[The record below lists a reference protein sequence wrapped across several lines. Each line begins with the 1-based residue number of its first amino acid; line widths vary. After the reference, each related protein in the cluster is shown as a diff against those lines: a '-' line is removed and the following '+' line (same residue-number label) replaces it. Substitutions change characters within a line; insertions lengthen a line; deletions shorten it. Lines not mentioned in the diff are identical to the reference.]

1 MALTKKMLAFLLM
14 ATLVGVS
21 LGAVHKVG
29 DSAGWTTLGNID
41 YNQWASS
48 KNFHVGDTIV
58 FEYNNQFHN
67 VKQVTFQD
75 FQSCNGASP
84 IATFTSGS
92 DSITLKR
99 PGHYYFLCGVPGHCE
114 AGQTLDIM
122 VTPASLRPSASPLS
136 APNYSSSPSSSGSA
150 SSPAPLPNP
159 YQSNASSLQVL
170 SHLVDLDSGSWAVPK
185 AFLLMATLVGVS
197 LGAVHKVGD
206 SAGWTTLG
214 NIDYNRWAS
223 SKNFHVGD
231 TIVFEYNNQ
240 FHNVKQVTFQ
250 DFQSCNGASPIATF
264 TSGSDSIT
272 LKRPG
277 HYYFLCG
284 VPGHC
289 EAGQTLDIMVT
300 PASLRPSASPLSAHN
315 YSSSPSSSGSASSSA
330 PLPNPYQSNAF
341 SLQAISI
348 WPALI
353 SLGLFVIGFA
363 F

>member
-1 MALTKKMLAFLLM
+1 MAFTKKILAFLLM

-75 FQSCNGASP
+75 FQSCNEASP

-114 AGQTLDIM
+114 AGHTLDIM
-122 VTPASLRPSASPLS
+122 VTPASLRPS
-136 APNYSSSPSSSGSA
+136 
-150 SSPAPLPNP
+150 
-159 YQSNASSLQVL
+159 
-170 SHLVDLDSGSWAVPK
+170 
-185 AFLLMATLVGVS
+185 T
-197 LGAVHKVGD
+197 
-206 SAGWTTLG
+206 
-214 NIDYNRWAS
+214 
-223 SKNFHVGD
+223 
-231 TIVFEYNNQ
+231 
-240 FHNVKQVTFQ
+240 
-250 DFQSCNGASPIATF
+250 
-264 TSGSDSIT
+264 
-272 LKRPG
+272 
-277 HYYFLCG
+277 
-284 VPGHC
+284 
-289 EAGQTLDIMVT
+289 
-300 PASLRPSASPLSAHN
+300 SPLSAHN

-330 PLPNPYQSNAF
+330 PLPNPYQSNAS
-341 SLQAISI
+341 SLQVLSV

-353 SLGLFVIGFA
+353 SLAIFVIGFA
-363 F
+363 Y

>member
-1 MALTKKMLAFLLM
+1 MAFTKKIL
-14 ATLVGVS
+14 
-21 LGAVHKVG
+21 
-29 DSAGWTTLGNID
+29 
-41 YNQWASS
+41 
-48 KNFHVGDTIV
+48 
-58 FEYNNQFHN
+58 
-67 VKQVTFQD
+67 
-75 FQSCNGASP
+75 
-84 IATFTSGS
+84 
-92 DSITLKR
+92 
-99 PGHYYFLCGVPGHCE
+99 
-114 AGQTLDIM
+114 
-122 VTPASLRPSASPLS
+122 
-136 APNYSSSPSSSGSA
+136 
-150 SSPAPLPNP
+150 
-159 YQSNASSLQVL
+159 
-170 SHLVDLDSGSWAVPK
+170 

-277 HYYFLCG
+277 NYYFLCG

-300 PASLRPSASPLSAHN
+300 PASLRPSASPLSAPN
-315 YSSSPSSSGSASSSA
+315 YSSSPSSSGSASSPA
-330 PLPNPYQSNAF
+330 PLPNPYQSNAS
-341 SLQAISI
+341 SLQVLSV

-353 SLGLFVIGFA
+353 SLAIFVIGFA
-363 F
+363 Y